1 MACCWTCFY
10 TFNSPTPPFFGG
22 NSQCTIT
29 FPSHWWTERAT
40 SSCMMTLVRSG
51 LLLSSSPFQPVA
63 AALFGSPTIAYS
75 CPFLPTKALLTFSAL
90 SRICVKIASQHS
102 RIRFWMLCCRLT
114 AFGWKKWGLGGFAS
128 RFSIHVSTWWRVALS
143 IVLIISFF
151 GGAAMIGRV
160 QVIWLYR
167 A

>member
-102 RIRFWMLCCRLT
+102 HIRFWMLCCPLT
-114 AFGWKKWGLGGFAS
+114 NFGWKKWGFFQEVFYPCFNLMARCPINSFNQ
-128 RFSIHVSTWWRVALS
+128 FFWWCSNDRQGAGHLALQG
-143 IVLIISFF
+143 IKHL
-151 GGAAMIGRV
+151 
-160 QVIWLYR
+160 
-167 A
+167 